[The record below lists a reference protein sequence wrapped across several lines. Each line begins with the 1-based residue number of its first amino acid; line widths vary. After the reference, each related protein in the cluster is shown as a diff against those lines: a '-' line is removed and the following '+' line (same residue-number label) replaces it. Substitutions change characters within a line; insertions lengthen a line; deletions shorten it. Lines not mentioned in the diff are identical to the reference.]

1 MDRSIVIRNLD
12 VDLERGLRLR
22 AKANGR
28 TIEVEAEEILRQA
41 LSEPLIRS
49 NPRGLGYSIH
59 ARFAAIGGIEMQ
71 QPRSASRNPTNLFE

>member
-1 MDRSIVIRNLD
+1 MDRSIVIRNVD
-12 VDLERGLRLR
+12 VDLERCLRLR

-49 NPRGLGYSIH
+49 NPLGLGY
-59 ARFAAIGGIEMQ
+59 
-71 QPRSASRNPTNLFE
+71 